1 MQHYKF
7 LGFQWTFEDGRTRF
21 VFFNVLPFRLSFACY
36 AFTKVFTSL
45 LLHNGEVIFI
55 YTDDSIA
62 AFRTFEPTKSTAHLV
77 RTNLISAGFVMS
89 EDKSDFIP
97 KAKEKWLSVTIDTI
111 NLIFTI
117 P

>member
-1 MQHYKF
+1 MPLQRF
-7 LGFQWTFEDGRTRF
+7 LRLFVKQWRGKDIK
-21 VFFNVLPFRLSFACY
+21 A
-36 AFTKVFTSL
+36 
-45 LLHNGEVIFI
+45 II

-89 EDKSDFIP
+89 EDNSDFIP

-117 P
+117 HCYVKI